1 MKSRMESGARSILK
15 SSFSFIYLI
24 NPYIENLLN
33 AIPLGDKTHCCSCG
47 DKSIEEADRQ

>member
-1 MKSRMESGARSILK
+1 MESGARSILK
-15 SSFSFIYLI
+15 SSFSFIYFI

-33 AIPLGDKTHCCSCG
+33 ARPLGDKTLCCCSCG